1 MTWSEK
7 VFKLKKGKVSRD
19 GRHWTTQKMKERV
32 PMMDIKMEATQKSG
46 HLRYYE
52 GCHDKCPKN
61 AIKNAT
67 MRQHK
72 GQEISE
78 GNCGVLNFQFGRNHN
93 KP

>member
-19 GRHWTTQKMKERV
+19 GRHWTTQRIQERM
-32 PMMDIKMEATQKSG
+32 PMMDISG

-52 GCHDKCPKN
+52 GCLDKCPKN

>member
-7 VFKLKKGKVSRD
+7 VSKLKKGKVSRD
-19 GRHWTTQKMKERV
+19 GRHWTTQRIQERM
-32 PMMDIKMEATQKSG
+32 PMMDISG

-52 GCHDKCPKN
+52 GCLDKCPKN

-78 GNCGVLNFQFGRNHN
+78 GNCDV
-93 KP
+93 